1 MWPNP
6 LRFLSRIRYAWARQR
21 IDEESR
27 REFDTHLDLLVD
39 RYTRLGMTL
48 EEAQVAAR
56 RQFGNVTRA
65 REELHQMNGIGWVD
79 WPSQDL
85 RYALR

>member
-1 MWPNP
+1 MLGSFGYRGSTDMWPNP

-48 EEAQVAAR
+48 EEVFIRIVA
-56 RQFGNVTRA
+56 G
-65 REELHQMNGIGWVD
+65 EEGG
-79 WPSQDL
+79 
-85 RYALR
+85 AAGAAAAEAGA